1 MRVTVIAL
9 LLAANALLWSWGQD
23 HFATLGWPS
32 PNYNNPAADAD
43 LNAVFVDVASS
54 DRLSETTL
62 NSTPELPTR
71 LKGGLSHGVKQGN
84 SAALPRADSPASAES
99 STLETT
105 ISTSISEQNSA
116 KRTPHVT
123 SQVTAKDAETAA
135 TPVGTQPAP
144 YATDAA
150 ARSEVIASAITATKS
165 DQTLIG
171 NNTSMGNG
179 ATFTG
184 QTSVVCWRVRTWPLE
199 RQEQLQRALLDKPAD
214 AVWRIVAHELPE
226 RWLAMVPT
234 GNTSLAQR
242 SALLKNNTVD
252 FRVSEQPVP
261 PGLIVGTFKLREG
274 AIDIVAKLKRLG
286 IPVEVVQERPPT
298 PVWELRIFAD
308 HRATVDALLERVKDL
323 PRYADSPLRVSP
335 CAN

>member
-32 PNYNNPAADAD
+32 PNDNNPAADAD
-43 LNAVFVDVASS
+43 LNEVFADVASS

-62 NSTPELPTR
+62 NPTPEMPTR
-71 LKGGLSHGVKQGN
+71 LNDGLRHGVQQGN
-84 SAALPRADSPASAES
+84 FVPLPHADTPASPES
-99 STLETT
+99 TTIETT
-105 ISTSISEQNSA
+105 ISTSITEQNSA

-123 SQVTAKDAETAA
+123 GQVAAKDAETAA
-135 TPVGTQPAP
+135 TPVDTQPAP
-144 YATDAA
+144 SATDTA
-150 ARSEVIASAITATKS
+150 ARSEVIASAITAAKS

-179 ATFTG
+179 AAFKG

-199 RQEQLQRALLDKPAD
+199 RQEQLQRALLAKPAD
-214 AVWRIVAHELPE
+214 VVWRIVPHELPE
-226 RWLAMVPT
+226 RWLAMMPA
-234 GNTSLAQR
+234 GNTNLAQR
-242 SALLKNNTVD
+242 IALLTNNSID
-252 FRVSEQPVP
+252 FRISKQPLP
-261 PGLIVGTFKLREG
+261 PGLIVGTFKFREG
-274 AIDIVAKLKRLG
+274 AADIVAKLKGLG
-286 IPVEVVQERPPT
+286 IPVEVVQERPAT

-308 HRATVDALLERVKDL
+308 QRATVDALLERVKDL
-323 PRYADSPLRVSP
+323 PRYADSPLRVST